1 MREYIA
7 LAGVVTGLGIL
18 LSLAALLV
26 CNIVPVLFVDAFL
39 SCVVAFLFVD
49 NWTLSIDLQAKES
62 PILSFV
68 TKEKNHIQI
77 IGQMSVENNNLLM
90 SNKRLTVCNNL
101 SLETLHWNMLAK
113 KALALN
119 EIGKIQIHQKPKRT
133 VSM

>member
-1 MREYIA
+1 MLEYIA
-7 LAGVVTGLGIL
+7 LAGVVSGLGIS
-18 LSLAALLV
+18 LSFAALLV

-39 SCVVAFLFVD
+39 SCLVAFLFVD

-77 IGQMSVENNNLLM
+77 IGEMSVENNNLLM
-90 SNKRLTVCNNL
+90 SNHRLTVCNNM
-101 SLETLHWNMLAK
+101 SLEMMHWSMLAK

-119 EIGKIQIHQKPKRT
+119 EIAKIQKREKPKRA
-133 VSM
+133 VSI